1 MRTSEK
7 LAAYGADT
15 KTGLERCMG
24 QEAFYIR
31 LAGMILQE
39 ENFDKLEQALAAGD
53 LKEAFSAAHALKGVT
68 GNLALTPLYEPVQE
82 ITELLRAET
91 DMDYTALMN
100 QIREAKAALQ
110 QLADEA

>member
-1 MRTSEK
+1 MLTIEK

-39 ENFDKLEQALAAGD
+39 ENFDKLEQAIAAGD
-53 LKEAFSAAHALKGVT
+53 FKGAFSAAHALKGVT
-68 GNLALTPLYEPVQE
+68 GNLALTPLYDPVQE
-82 ITELLRAET
+82 STELLRAET
-91 DMDYTALMN
+91 DMDYTDLMN
-100 QIREAKAALQ
+100 QIRAAKEALQ

>member
-1 MRTSEK
+1 MLTIEK

-39 ENFDKLEQALAAGD
+39 KTSTSSNRRSLPAIS
-53 LKEAFSAAHALKGVT
+53 KEPS
-68 GNLALTPLYEPVQE
+68 PLP
-82 ITELLRAET
+82 
-91 DMDYTALMN
+91 MHS
-100 QIREAKAALQ
+100 KA
-110 QLADEA
+110 